1 MDTAQSGYLIEP
13 QAMDAPQN
21 SEAKSTRSSPL
32 RSRKAHAGLL
42 MAAVAAVLL
51 GLWWHL
57 DYQSRSKILQTTN
70 GATIQAHSVIVA
82 QYKIEQPLH
91 RGQQQQ
97 RRGCR
102 GHEI

>member
-1 MDTAQSGYLIEP
+1 
-13 QAMDAPQN
+13 
-21 SEAKSTRSSPL
+21 
-32 RSRKAHAGLL
+32 

-82 QYKIEQPLH
+82 P
-91 RGQQQQ
+91 RVG
-97 RRGCR
+97 G
-102 GHEI
+102 

>member
-51 GLWWHL
+51 GLWGHL

-82 QYKIEQPLH
+82 P
-91 RGQQQQ
+91 RVG
-97 RRGCR
+97 G
-102 GHEI
+102 